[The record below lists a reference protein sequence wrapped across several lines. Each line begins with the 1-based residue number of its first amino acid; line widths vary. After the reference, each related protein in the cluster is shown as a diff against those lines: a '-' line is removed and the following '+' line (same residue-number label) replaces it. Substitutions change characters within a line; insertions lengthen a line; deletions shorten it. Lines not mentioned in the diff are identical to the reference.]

1 MRERL
6 IERIRSGEWKP
17 GQLIANEFDIA
28 AEFGV
33 SQGTARKA
41 IGDLAS
47 EGLVVRRQGRG
58 TFVVEHTPAH
68 VLFRFFNLFDE
79 AGSPVIPDSRDVKV
93 GTALADAE
101 ERKALGLDGNARVIR
116 ITRTR
121 TRNRDG
127 APLMAET
134 ITLPE
139 ALFPGLAEQTEM
151 TNTLYDLFQKAYGV
165 LVTRTD
171 DRLSAVA
178 ADAETAA
185 RARRRARHAAAPD
198 RPHRLRARRPAD
210 RVARQPVPPDGRA
223 LPRPQQVIRRTP
235 IGESTR
241 DDALGPLQS
250 RPRPEPVEG
259 RAAGSKRASTSSARG
274 WRTSAGDGR
283 SARLRSILCPLT
295 YG

>member
-1 MRERL
+1 MSLTDRDGDRPLYAQVRERL

-79 AGSPVIPDSRDVKV
+79 DGTAVIPDSREVKV
-93 GTALADAE
+93 SLAPASSE
-101 ERKALGLDGNARVIR
+101 ERKALGLDGHARVIR
-116 ITRTR
+116 IARTR
-121 TRNRDG
+121 TRDG
-127 APLMAET
+127 VPLMAET
-134 ITLPE
+134 LALPE
-139 ALFPGLAEQTEM
+139 ALFPGLAERAEM
-151 TNTLYDLFQKAYGV
+151 PNTLYDLFQKAYGV

-171 DRLSAVA
+171 DRISAIA

-185 RARRRARHAAAPD
+185 VLGVAPGTPLLRIDRIAFGLDDTRIEWRVSLCHLAGAHYLAR
-198 RPHRLRARRPAD
+198 
-210 RVARQPVPPDGRA
+210 
-223 LPRPQQVIRRTP
+223 
-235 IGESTR
+235 
-241 DDALGPLQS
+241 
-250 RPRPEPVEG
+250 
-259 RAAGSKRASTSSARG
+259 SK
-274 WRTSAGDGR
+274 
-283 SARLRSILCPLT
+283 
-295 YG
+295 